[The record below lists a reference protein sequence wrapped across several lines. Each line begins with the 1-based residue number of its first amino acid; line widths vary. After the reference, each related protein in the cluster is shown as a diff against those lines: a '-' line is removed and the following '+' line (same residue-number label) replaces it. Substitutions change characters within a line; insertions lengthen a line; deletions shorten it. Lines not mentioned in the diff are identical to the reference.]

1 MQMHD
6 ITQQIQEDLKK
17 SQIKDGIIVVYTPH
31 TTAGITINENADPD
45 VVGDLGNRGTLFS
58 FCGRNRSSFISRNRN

>member
-45 VVGDLGNRGTLFS
+45 VVGDLGNCGTLFS